1 MTIET
6 TADATQTTAGGT
18 AETAPEAATA
28 AETAGQETAATAA
41 SETASA
47 GAPESYSFVAPE
59 GQEYDSVI
67 LASYSEVAKSLDL
80 PQDKAQAMLEK
91 MSPVIAARQSEQL
104 AAAQAG
110 WLDSAK
116 SDKEYGGDKLPQS
129 LAVAQKAMEAFATP
143 ELKSLFEA
151 TGLGNHPEIV
161 RFMVRAGNAISEDK
175 HISGRNSGAAPA
187 QTMAQRMYPNMNP

>member
-1 MTIET
+1 
-6 TADATQTTAGGT
+6 
-18 AETAPEAATA
+18 
-28 AETAGQETAATAA
+28 
-41 SETASA
+41 
-47 GAPESYSFVAPE
+47 
-59 GQEYDSVI
+59 
-67 LASYSEVAKSLDL
+67 
-80 PQDKAQAMLEK
+80 MLEK

>member
-1 MTIET
+1 MTSET
-6 TADATQTTAGGT
+6 TSDPTQTTDGGT
-18 AETAPEAATA
+18 AETEPEAATA
-28 AETAGQETAATAA
+28 AETAGQETAATDA

-59 GQEYDSVI
+59 GQEYDAVI